1 MRSGRPTA
9 TPMVA
14 SAPGSARWR
23 TQTGHRHGLPKA
35 RKAEIQVPRKTKRR
49 ARALLRRLQKTAPG
63 LEGRPGQCKRAKL
76 GAVVAAPS
84 GSQLTGLAQIL
95 SGWLVSR
102 VSWTTRLS
110 GNVKGPSTVS
120 EVGPIPTAWKGLLWC
135 DCSTTLKSTPLAS
148 LGGGGSTAEA
158 TWGFTSRCG
167 ASAPSKEAISSGHW
181 G

>member
-76 GAVVAAPS
+76 GAVVAALERLTADGTRPDRE
-84 GSQLTGLAQIL
+84 QLVGLEGELDHAVERQRQGALHRERGRTHSDRLEGLA
-95 SGWLVSR
+95 V
-102 VSWTTRLS
+102 VRLLHHL
-110 GNVKGPSTVS
+110 
-120 EVGPIPTAWKGLLWC
+120 EIH
-135 DCSTTLKSTPLAS
+135 S
-148 LGGGGSTAEA
+148 LGL
-158 TWGFTSRCG
+158 
-167 ASAPSKEAISSGHW
+167 
-181 G
+181 